1 MPLGTERPTYQ
12 PVRPMPSHSRRDY
25 MTIGR
30 APQSLVGE
38 LGSKYDWFKPIA
50 EHIES
55 LKEQPVARVAGLF
68 SNLLGDPTD
77 PANMAPGM
85 NQAVGFMSAPRRIAQ
100 AKKLKEELAASQAI
114 YAGYGAEHKGIKSLQ
129 NATEKYPHVMGHF
142 GDVGMLPETSMP
154 QITGKNQTAGYFQ
167 RMKAKTTKDLN
178 AARETSDPNYRLKL
192 SQNYGIAGKWGHATQ
207 NSIDNGITR
216 HELGHAATALRD
228 QPSALNYKANSAKY
242 GYRANPD
249 EIRANAIA
257 AKRAPSMQ
265 VYRHGVGPE
274 KKTIKSTYRPN
285 DYMQRLKNEMYAALI
300 HPETKDVHKR
310 AFARD
315 FMNYEVDLPPEFYKY
330 YFDLPEGKDNMAA
343 FLRSGRVPGIKSV
356 RTK

>member
-1 MPLGTERPTYQ
+1 MPFGTERPTYQ
-12 PVRPMPSHSRRDY
+12 PVRPVPSHQRSGARITARQGNPDWY
-25 MTIGR
+25 NR
-30 APQSLVGE
+30 FVQPQLE
-38 LGSKYDWFKPIA
+38 TF
-50 EHIES
+50 EQ
-55 LKEQPVARVAGLF
+55 QPVVRMYRGLEGV
-68 SNLLGDPTD
+68 LGDPTD
-77 PANMAPGM
+77 PANM
-85 NQAVGFMSAPRRIAQ
+85 AVGFMSAPRRIAQ
-100 AKKLKEELAASQAI
+100 AKKLREELAASQAI